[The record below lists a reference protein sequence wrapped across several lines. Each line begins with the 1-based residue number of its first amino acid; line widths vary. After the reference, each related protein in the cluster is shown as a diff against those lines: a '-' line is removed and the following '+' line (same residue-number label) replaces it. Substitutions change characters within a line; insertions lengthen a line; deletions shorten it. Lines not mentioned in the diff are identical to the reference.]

1 MLKLKYLHE
10 NYGLARFALENW
22 EYDAET
28 LDGHLQRFRIS
39 SNAIYPFLWQGNMRF
54 LRLSPAPEKMK
65 NNLEGE
71 LEFLRYLQSRGYP
84 AVAPVASSSGEF
96 VVTLDS
102 VWGKYYASVFE
113 GVDGKPVEDTGCDD
127 HIVYAYGK
135 ALGQLHILSAEYSPE
150 IRKWTYCD
158 ALQWIGK
165 VLEEYHAPNKMPVEL
180 EKVRRALNGLPQTKD
195 SFGLVHY
202 DFEPDNVFW
211 DETRQRCTAIDFEDG
226 MYHFFLV
233 DLEQALDAL
242 RVGAQRG
249 EHFDLVLMDVQMPV
263 MDGYEAT
270 RIIRTMRTA
279 AEAAFLRGYQS
290 VKMLEP
296 DYAGKLKLM
305 RRFCDL
311 YAYARLIRCV
321 AGEYPDEPGWMV
333 QLREKLHG
341 KIKLLENG
349 VAG

>member
-242 RVGAQRG
+242 LENVPADR
-249 EHFDLVLMDVQMPV
+249 
-263 MDGYEAT
+263 
-270 RIIRTMRTA
+270 RTA
-279 AEAAFLRGYQS
+279 AKAAFLRGYQS